1 MSYFDPTR
9 EIGMLDAK
17 FLLYCVIFRRRNWL
31 PFIIKQ
37 IFMKLNQK
45 SHGGDS
51 YFYCNETEKSGQ
63 RSTKFGGMP
72 D

>member
-1 MSYFDPTR
+1 MNYFDPTR
-9 EIGMLDAK
+9 EIGTLDPK
-17 FLLYCVIFRRRNWL
+17 FLLYRVIFSRRNWL

-37 IFMKLNQK
+37 IFMKLNKK
-45 SHGGDS
+45 SHGGDN

-63 RSTKFGGMP
+63 PSTKFGGMP